1 MKKVT
6 IIKSSF
12 RNKSNS
18 NLLTDK
24 FIDGLKVNNNV
35 IKVIELKSLNL
46 KFCNGC
52 LACSKL
58 KKCVINDD
66 MNYLYD
72 EISNSDVLVFASPI
86 YYYDV
91 SGQLK
96 TFLDRLNPLFF
107 RDNKFKEVYLI
118 LTSAEEDNS
127 TMDVAISSVNGWI
140 SCFENLKLV
149 DVIKGLGVNEEKEI
163 LSHQDLLDESCNL
176 GKSIR

>member
-1 MKKVT
+1 M
-6 IIKSSF
+6 
-12 RNKSNS
+12 NS
-18 NLLTDK
+18 
-24 FIDGLKVNNNV
+24 
-35 IKVIELKSLNL
+35 
-46 KFCNGC
+46 
-52 LACSKL
+52 
-58 KKCVINDD
+58 
-66 MNYLYD
+66 LYD

-118 LTSAEEDNS
+118 LTSAEEDNP

-163 LSHQDLLDESCNL
+163 LSHQDLLDESYNL

>member
-1 MKKVT
+1 M
-6 IIKSSF
+6 
-12 RNKSNS
+12 NS
-18 NLLTDK
+18 
-24 FIDGLKVNNNV
+24 
-35 IKVIELKSLNL
+35 
-46 KFCNGC
+46 
-52 LACSKL
+52 
-58 KKCVINDD
+58 
-66 MNYLYD
+66 LYD

-127 TMDVAISSVNGWI
+127 TMDVSISSVNGWI

-149 DVIKGLGVNEEKEI
+149 YIIKGLGVNEEKEI
-163 LSHQDLLDESCNL
+163 LSHQDLLDESYNL